1 MRTCIERL
9 ISRAHIDSILI
20 RNEVRFIEG
29 VLEQVR
35 VDGKI
40 SNDAFLDAGA
50 VHGALSVIAT
60 HVELGISQKEIQ
72 QLLREQITRAE
83 KINNAHPDLDK
94 IIESFRV

>member
-1 MRTCIERL
+1 MRTCIKRL
-9 ISRAHIDSILI
+9 ISRAHIDSVFI

-83 KINNAHPDLDK
+83 KINSAHPDLDK

>member
-9 ISRAHIDSILI
+9 ISRAHIDSAFI
-20 RNEVRFIEG
+20 RNEVHFIEG

-60 HVELGISQKEIQ
+60 HVDLGISQKEIQ

-83 KINNAHPDLDK
+83 KIDSTHPDLDK

>member
-9 ISRAHIDSILI
+9 ISRAHIDSASI
-20 RNEVRFIEG
+20 RDEIIFIAG

-35 VDGKI
+35 ADGEI

-60 HVELGISQKEIQ
+60 HVELGISQNEIQ
-72 QLLREQITRAE
+72 QLLREQITRA
-83 KINNAHPDLDK
+83 DK
-94 IIESFRV
+94 IISMHPRLDEVIESFRA